1 MEAAEEKSDGQTLEY
16 VNLILAIIL
25 AALGTPVVK
34 WLVVHGG
41 RLGISNPNAIS
52 FCNILF
58 VGNICSGV
66 VVLATFGWGRLWFQL
81 KGLDARTNLLLTG
94 NILIGTVVAPILLY
108 TALET
113 TMVTNLVLLT
123 RIEAVVYAVLGGFLF
138 KDPISKSNWVGL
150 AIITVG
156 TLTLAFVQ
164 GQFMK
169 GDGLGLLAGILF
181 ALGSALGRSVLK
193 QISISAFV
201 LIRNLVGGVIFFC
214 LAIILYGPDHFAHAF
229 SADLWLVMTV
239 YGALVVVLGQM
250 TWFRAVGAL
259 SSGIVSAWSTLTPVL
274 GVLFAYLIVHEI
286 PDTSQWVAAFIIIG
300 GLVITQIR
308 PARIATTPRIVER
321 GLAGA

>member
-1 MEAAEEKSDGQTLEY
+1 MEGAEEKSDGQTLEY
-16 VNLILAIIL
+16 VNLIFAIVL
-25 AALGTPVVK
+25 AALATPIVK

-41 RLGISNPNAIS
+41 KLGISNPNAIS

-58 VGNICSGV
+58 VVNICSGI
-66 VVLATFGWGRLWFQL
+66 VVLATFGWRRLWPQL
-81 KGLDARTNLLLTG
+81 KRLDARTSLLLAG

-108 TALET
+108 IALET

-123 RIEAVVYAVLGGFLF
+123 RIEAVVYSILGVFLF
-138 KDPISKSNWVGL
+138 KDSISKSNWVGL
-150 AIITVG
+150 AFITVG

-181 ALGSALGRSVLK
+181 AVGSALGRSIVK
-193 QISISAFV
+193 QISIPAFV
-201 LIRNLVGGVIFFC
+201 FIRNLVGGIVFFC

-239 YGALVVVLGQM
+239 YAALVVVLGQM

-259 SSGIVSAWSTLTPVL
+259 SSGVVSAWSTLTPVL
-274 GVLFAYLIVHEI
+274 GILFAYLMVHEI
-286 PDTSQWVAAFIIIG
+286 PDRSQWVAAFIIIG
-300 GLVITQIR
+300 GLAITQLR
-308 PARIATTPRIVER
+308 PAQIATTPRIVEK

>member
-1 MEAAEEKSDGQTLEY
+1 MEGAEEKSDGQIIEY
-16 VNLILAIIL
+16 VNLIFAIVL
-25 AALGTPVVK
+25 AALATPIVK

-41 RLGISNPNAIS
+41 KLGISNPNAIS

-58 VGNICSGV
+58 VGNICSGI
-66 VVLATFGWGRLWFQL
+66 VVLATFGWRRLWPQL
-81 KGLDARTNLLLTG
+81 KRLDARTSLLLAG

-108 TALET
+108 IALET

-123 RIEAVVYAVLGGFLF
+123 RIEAVVYSILGVFLF
-138 KDPISKSNWVGL
+138 KDPIAKSNWVGL
-150 AIITVG
+150 AFITVG

-181 ALGSALGRSVLK
+181 AVGSALGRSIVK
-193 QISISAFV
+193 QISIPAFV
-201 LIRNLVGGVIFFC
+201 FIRNLVGGIVFFC

-259 SSGIVSAWSTLTPVL
+259 SSGVVSAWSTLTPVL

-286 PDTSQWVAAFIIIG
+286 PDMSQWITALIIIG
-300 GLVITQIR
+300 GLAVTQIR
-308 PARIATTPRIVER
+308 PARIATTPRIVEK

>member
-1 MEAAEEKSDGQTLEY
+1 MKEAEGNSAGQTLEY
-16 VNLILAIIL
+16 VNLIIAIVF
-25 AALGTPVVK
+25 AALATPVVK

-41 RLGISNPNAIS
+41 KLGIANPNAIS

-58 VGNICSGV
+58 VGNICSGA
-66 VVLATFGWGRLWFQL
+66 VVLATFGWGKIWLQL
-81 KGLDARTNLLLTG
+81 KGLDARTNLLLMG
-94 NILIGTVVAPILLY
+94 NILIGTIVAPVLLF

-123 RIEAVVYAVLGGFLF
+123 RIEAVVYSILGFFLF
-138 KDPISKSNWVGL
+138 KDPISKSNWIGL
-150 AIITVG
+150 AFITAG
-156 TLTLAFVQ
+156 TMILAFVQ

-169 GDGLGLLAGILF
+169 GDGLGLLAGILY
-181 ALGSALGRSVLK
+181 AVGSALGRSIVK
-193 QISISAFV
+193 QISISTFV
-201 LIRNLVGGVIFFC
+201 FIRNLVGGIVFFC

-259 SSGIVSAWSTLTPVL
+259 SSGIVSAWSTMTPVL

-286 PDTSQWVAAFIIIG
+286 PDMSQWIAAFIIIG
-300 GLVITQIR
+300 GLAVTQLC
-308 PARIATTPRIVER
+308 PARIATTPRIVEK